1 MQFFVAILIGVG
13 LRGAFYMTNRENQQ
27 ETREYKIYLPHEKQW
42 VEVTEAQYYAY
53 YRDIWATRK
62 RAQAH
67 RQCMCPKS
75 KIWLCDGDCLACQ
88 FCAAGDNLSLDLTY
102 SNEGGDEF
110 SLFDKLAAGSA
121 GVEDVVT
128 DQIMLTE
135 LIRRLGEIMPEA
147 RRIGE
152 LRLEGLTDT
161 EIADVIGIPRTTF
174 LSRIKKVAEVIK
186 REHPD
191 LF

>member
-1 MQFFVAILIGVG
+1 MASS
-13 LRGAFYMTNRENQQ
+13 ENQQ

-42 VEVTEAQYYAY
+42 VEVTKEQYYGY

-67 RQCMCPKS
+67 GQCMCPKS
-75 KIWLCDGDCLACQ
+75 KLWLCDGDCLACQ
-88 FCAAGDNLSLDLTY
+88 FRSAGDNLSLDLTY

-110 SLFDKLAAGSA
+110 SLLDKLAAGSA

-128 DQIMLTE
+128 DQIILTE

-147 RRIGE
+147 RHIGE

-174 LSRIKKVAEVIK
+174 LSRIKKVAEAIK